1 MPVTTRFQ
9 YRRFQTLENTLQFQN
24 TIENPCVLQ
33 VILKNLSTKDMVRMK
48 QISKDVR
55 YNEVI
60 DKQLKEAFEY
70 KQKVNKIVK
79 KVKNYMYHINTMYYS
94 TEKIR
99 IICKMINLLCIN
111 IWFVKDHPAFERV
124 VHNQLFRFMEE
135 CPVMQDKCTI
145 FLKRLFNLELP
156 KNYYNSQTGLSVY
169 GMLDRHGKFVELK
182 KHL

>member
-1 MPVTTRFQ
+1 MPVTTRSQ
-9 YRRFQTLENTLQFQN
+9 YHRFQTLENTLQFQN

-60 DKQLKEAFEY
+60 KQLKEDEY

-79 KVKNYMYHINTMYYS
+79 KVKNYMCHINTMYYS

-135 CPVMQDKCTI
+135 CPVNARQMYYISEKNVQFRTSQR
-145 FLKRLFNLELP
+145 LLQLSKRIIC
-156 KNYYNSQTGLSVY
+156 VW
-169 GMLDRHGKFVELK
+169 DVR
-182 KHL
+182 